1 MALVMTVGM
10 TLALTIYAFT
20 TKEDFTFFL
29 AFMWIIGF
37 ALLFFAIFLIFTDN
51 PILHIVYCILAIIFY
66 SVYLII
72 DTQLI
77 IGGKVYYHLL
87 LIEILNING

>member
-1 MALVMTVGM
+1 MALVMTVGL

-29 AFMWIIGF
+29 AFMWVIGF
-37 ALLFFAIFLIFTDN
+37 ALLLFAIFLLFTNN
-51 PILHIVYCILAIIFY
+51 PVIHIVYCILAIIFY
-66 SVYLII
+66 SIYLII

-77 IGGKVYYHLL
+77 IGGHVY
-87 LIEILNING
+87 I